1 MIGNP
6 YKTLDDIRA
15 IITEDIPEGVGL
27 EYKGSNI
34 LVAKDIKALC
44 KTVTALA
51 NSIGGQFV
59 TGIESQGAKPVRLD
73 GGVAG
78 PSRVDWIHKII
89 NTSTFP
95 AVESVEILELTESTG
110 SYYVINVAAS
120 VQAPHQSNDRRYYKR
135 RGSHSEPMEHYEI
148 EDVRN
153 RPKRPLAP
161 LRVELFTQE
170 ILAFLYFKNEHRSD
184 SLRNV
189 KCRIE
194 SNFELER
201 NGIQSLA
208 SRGLRELRAQTERFF
223 LLDTVPMMLSKNPE
237 AELRVSLTYEFQEAV
252 TQDSVSFY
260 LADLMDSAIIR
271 SPVVNAIKDLGEKV
285 EKTCNQLERL
295 RRDTEALARI
305 ADGTGLR
312 LSQRT
317 LRALKNS
324 AQLFDPR
331 EFDWDGYKIVLEI
344 SDEEAIALQRIFGVI
359 NMREDRRRR
368 YGELAPELRAKFEN
382 CFRVELD

>member
-6 YKTLDDIRA
+6 YRTLDDIRA
-15 IITEDIPEGVGL
+15 IITDEIPEGIGL

-34 LVAKDIKALC
+34 LVAKDVKSLC

-59 TGIESQGAKPVRLD
+59 TGIESQGGKPVRLD
-73 GGVAG
+73 GGAKG
-78 PSRVDWIHKII
+78 PSCVDWIHKII
-89 NTSTFP
+89 NASTFP
-95 AVESVEILELTESTG
+95 AVESVEILELTEPSG

-161 LRVELFTQE
+161 LRVELFTQDT
-170 ILAFLYFKNEHRSD
+170 LAFLYFKNDHASD

-189 KCRIE
+189 KCRVD

-201 NGIQSLA
+201 DGVQSLT
-208 SRGLRELRAQTERFF
+208 SRGLRELRAQAERYF
-223 LLDTVPMMLSKNPE
+223 LLDTVPTMLSKNPE
-237 AELRVSLTYEFQEAV
+237 AELHVSLTYEFHEAIR
-252 TQDSVSFY
+252 QDSVSFY
-260 LADLMDSAIIR
+260 LADLKNSSIIH
-271 SPVVNAIKDLGEKV
+271 SPAVNAIKYLGKQV
-285 EKTCNQLERL
+285 DKISNQLEKL
-295 RRDTEALARI
+295 KRDTEALARI

-312 LSQRT
+312 VSQRT

-324 AQLFDPR
+324 AQLFDPS
-331 EFDWDGYKIVLEI
+331 EFDWDGYKILLEI
-344 SDEEAIALQRIFGVI
+344 SDDEAITLHRIFGVI
-359 NMREDRRRR
+359 ATPEDRCKR
-368 YGELAPELRAKFEN
+368 YGEIAPELRAKFEK
-382 CFRVELD
+382 CFKVEFD